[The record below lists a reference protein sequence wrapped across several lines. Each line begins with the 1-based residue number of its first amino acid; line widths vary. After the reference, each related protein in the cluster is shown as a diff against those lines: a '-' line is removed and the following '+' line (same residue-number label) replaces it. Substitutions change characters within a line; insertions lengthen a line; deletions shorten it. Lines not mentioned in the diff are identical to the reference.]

1 MSLLP
6 RQEKNYQDKKAEAME
21 ALAIYL
27 LKSASWLAGFTLVFF
42 LFLRN
47 ERFFKFNRL
56 FLLSGILAS
65 FILPFVTIHYYID
78 FPIVGDL
85 ASGQPEATGIK
96 KLPGGSFFS
105 LGFILSALYIA
116 GAAFVTLMIVIKSRP
131 VFRSIKKAEIIS
143 SDTVKLV
150 RTDEFPGSFSF
161 FSYVFV
167 NPSVSDIETM
177 EIVNHE
183 LGHIRQKHWVDL
195 VLTEMLC
202 IIQWFNPLSWAYTR
216 FIRQN
221 HEYLADAE
229 ALQRSSDPA
238 VYRATLLNQIVGE
251 PLFTMSNSFN
261 YSLNKKR
268 FKMMKNI
275 ISSPYRKMKALLI
288 LPVIAVIL
296 YAFAKPEYRLPDS
309 IGTAILPQAKGVK
322 GTVVQQSGTP
332 LKGANIIVQGTTM
345 GATSDSKGFFK
356 LDNIPGDATLVV
368 SFVGYKSKAVKPV
381 FNADMVIKMA
391 KDTFNISNRLSS
403 VPPPPPPPPP
413 TGSAGSDMVPPP
425 PPPPPLNANG
435 NPPLLVIDGK
445 MSKADLN
452 TISPSDIESV
462 IVLKGESATKKY
474 GDKAKD
480 GVVEIT
486 MKKENSI
493 DKKVPYSDQKVDKD
507 VYVVVEELPEFKG
520 GNGALVQYLGENFKY
535 PQEAVKHNITG
546 SVMVTFV
553 VTAAGKITDVKVE
566 TPVNPLLDAE
576 AVRLVSNMP
585 EWKPGMQSGSAV
597 DVNMKMPIEFKLK

>member
-1 MSLLP
+1 
-6 RQEKNYQDKKAEAME
+6 ME
-21 ALAIYL
+21 SLAIYL
-27 LKSASWLAGFTLVFF
+27 LKSASWLAGFTLVYY
-42 LFLRN
+42 LFLRD
-47 ERFFKFNRL
+47 ERFFKFNRI

-65 FILPFVTIHYYID
+65 LILPFVTIRYYID
-78 FPIVGDL
+78 LPIVSKISAGE
-85 ASGQPEATGIK
+85 PEAAGIK
-96 KLPGGSFFS
+96 KLSDGSFVS
-105 LGFILSALYIA
+105 MGFLFTAIYTA
-116 GAAFVTLMIVIKSRP
+116 GALFVTLMILVKSRP
-131 VFRSIKKAEIIS
+131 VFRSIKKSVVIS
-143 SDTVKLV
+143 SDKIKLV

-167 NPSVSDIETM
+167 NPSVSDVETT

-268 FKMMKNI
+268 FRMMKNI

-296 YAFAKPEYRLPDS
+296 YAFAKPEYRLPD
-309 IGTAILPQAKGVK
+309 GNAATAILPQSKVVK

-332 LKGANIIVQGTTM
+332 LKGACIVIIGTSQGTT
-345 GATSDSKGFFK
+345 SDAKGFFK
-356 LDNIPGDATLVV
+356 LENIPDDAALAV
-368 SFVGYKSKAVKPV
+368 SFIGYKSKAVKPL
-381 FNADMVIKMA
+381 FNADMVIKMV
-391 KDTFNISNRLSS
+391 KDTFNVSRTFTA
-403 VPPPPPPPPP
+403 PPPPPPPP
-413 TGSAGSDMVPPP
+413 TGNSTGSDMVPPPP

-435 NPPLLVIDGK
+435 NPPLIVLDGK
-445 MSKADLN
+445 ITTVDISKIDQS
-452 TISPSDIESV
+452 TIESV
-462 IVLKGESATKKY
+462 NVLKDEKATKKY
-474 GDKAKD
+474 GEKGRN
-480 GVVEIT
+480 GVIEIT
-486 MKKENSI
+486 LKKSNSA
-493 DKKVPYSDQKVDKD
+493 DSKLANSDQKVVKD

-520 GNGALVQYLGENFKY
+520 GNDALMKYLTDNFKY
-535 PQEAVKHNITG
+535 PGEAMNKGITG

-553 VTAAGKITDVKVE
+553 VTSTGKITDVKVE

-576 AVRLVSNMP
+576 AVRLVSKMP
-585 EWKPGMQSGSAV
+585 DWKPGSQSGSAV
-597 DVNMKMPIEFKLK
+597 DVNMKLPIEFKLK